1 MYMGWN
7 RIEYDAMGWNWI
19 DGIGLMELDLC
30 GFIDIKPPLH
40 IKHYKTMYTRISSTI
55 NHRDMAGFLGRW
67 EDPKIVSR

>member
-1 MYMGWN
+1 
-7 RIEYDAMGWNWI
+7 
-19 DGIGLMELDLC
+19 MELDLC